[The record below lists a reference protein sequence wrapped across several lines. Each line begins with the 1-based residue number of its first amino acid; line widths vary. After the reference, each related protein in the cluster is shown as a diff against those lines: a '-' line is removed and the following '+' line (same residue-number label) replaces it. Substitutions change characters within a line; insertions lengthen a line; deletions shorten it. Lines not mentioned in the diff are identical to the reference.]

1 MHVLILSLD
10 TSSSSGSLAILRDDF
25 ILGVLATSSDEAYS
39 SRLFRHLDFLL
50 RDLALELKD
59 FDLFAV
65 ASGPGSF
72 TGLRVGL
79 AAAKAWSEVHRK
91 PVVGVS
97 ALEAVASQARSLA
110 ATIVSVIDARR
121 GQVYFASYRRA
132 GDHLALDEEERAAAP
147 VEFLDLVRP
156 RVKAGAVEIVT
167 PQPELVRRVLEGTD
181 LAAIPTETVPNFLAP
196 AIGRLG
202 RVRALRG
209 DVSDSL
215 SLEANYVRR
224 CEAEVNWK
232 GP

>member
-1 MHVLILSLD
+1 MHVLTLSLD
-10 TSSSSGSLAILRDDF
+10 TSSASGSLAILRDDF
-25 ILGVLATSSDEAYS
+25 ALGVLATSSDEAYS

-79 AAAKAWSEVHRK
+79 AAAKAWSEVQRK
-91 PVVGVS
+91 SVVGVS

-110 ATIVSVIDARR
+110 PTIVSVIDARR
-121 GQVYFASYRRA
+121 GQVYFAFYRRESGRLVLE
-132 GDHLALDEEERAAAP
+132 GDERAAAP

-156 RVKAGAVEIVT
+156 RVKAGAVEIAT
-167 PQPELVRRVLEGTD
+167 PQPELVSRILEGSD

-202 RVRALRG
+202 RARSLRG
-209 DVSDSL
+209 EVSDSL